1 MQKIKNSNF
10 FAARMAVSATFFTIG
25 AIFANWISRIPEVS
39 QTLNLSEGALGLA
52 LMLGS
57 AGVIIGLLMASGL
70 IARFGSKNVSFF
82 GAFIYAIV
90 LGIIGLSFN
99 FITLSVSLFFA
110 GMCNSITDVAMNAQ
124 GVELETRRQKPIM
137 NSFHAMW
144 SVGLFSGAV
153 MGSGFVTLGFSFREH
168 FLIVPILFMVIML
181 IARRY
186 LLNIDGEQNNDD
198 QATFQFPPKVLWGLG
213 AVAFAAGLSEG
224 AIIDWGGLYLV
235 KIVGSTEAVAALGLA
250 AFSFS
255 MVAMRFAGDMVAA
268 RVGEAR
274 LVRLG
279 GVAVVIG
286 VGFAL
291 LIPTFWT
298 TVLGFALAGLGL
310 AVAIPLAFSAAGKLP
325 NIQSGRA
332 IAGVAT
338 IGYAAF
344 LVGPPIIGFI
354 AEVTSLRFA
363 FIVVMLLAATLI
375 YSGREL
381 EVLRKAKA

>member
-1 MQKIKNSNF
+1 
-10 FAARMAVSATFFTIG
+10 
-25 AIFANWISRIPEVS
+25 
-39 QTLNLSEGALGLA
+39 
-52 LMLGS
+52 
-57 AGVIIGLLMASGL
+57 
-70 IARFGSKNVSFF
+70 
-82 GAFIYAIV
+82 
-90 LGIIGLSFN
+90 
-99 FITLSVSLFFA
+99 
-110 GMCNSITDVAMNAQ
+110 
-124 GVELETRRQKPIM
+124 
-137 NSFHAMW
+137 
-144 SVGLFSGAV
+144 
-153 MGSGFVTLGFSFREH
+153 
-168 FLIVPILFMVIML
+168 
-181 IARRY
+181 
-186 LLNIDGEQNNDD
+186 NDD

-310 AVAIPLAFSAAGKLP
+310 AVAIPLAFSAAGK
-325 NIQSGRA
+325 
-332 IAGVAT
+332 
-338 IGYAAF
+338 
-344 LVGPPIIGFI
+344 
-354 AEVTSLRFA
+354 
-363 FIVVMLLAATLI
+363 
-375 YSGREL
+375 
-381 EVLRKAKA
+381 